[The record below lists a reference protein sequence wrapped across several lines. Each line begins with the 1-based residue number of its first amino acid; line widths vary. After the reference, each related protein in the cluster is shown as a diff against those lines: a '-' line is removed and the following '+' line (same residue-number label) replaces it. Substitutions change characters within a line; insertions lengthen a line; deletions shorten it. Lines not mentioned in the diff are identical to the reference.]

1 MVILY
6 NLVPFLQATNPV
18 TPICFLAFM
27 KALVHP
33 LRFFLYKDFPRAA
46 CFLETTFPR
55 LLVVNWDLVSPPMV
69 LARVPF
75 MTCHFFPRTE
85 TFLAFLRRRTTRFL
99 AVLLLLLLTV
109 LRLADLLLAVLLLA
123 AILRG
128 VFVS

>member
-27 KALVHP
+27 KALVQP
-33 LRFFLYKDFPRAA
+33 LRFFLYNDFPRAA

-85 TFLAFLRRRTTRFL
+85 TFLA
-99 AVLLLLLLTV
+99 VLLLLLLTV

-128 VFVS
+128 VF